1 MLDELIEYYTPMMR
15 KNQKER
21 MQRKKAAGLESF
33 QTYKENEQPRTEEEK
48 KMVEQL
54 MALLYAME
62 HMPANELE
70 QLQRQCK
77 LDLKH

>member
-33 QTYKENEQPRTEEEK
+33 QTYKENEQPRKK